1 MHSHIRFLMPVAAA
15 VLLLA
20 QAPAQAQSNTFKFGV
35 IRYDPHSTSDG
46 ITGIG
51 VPPGADSD
59 VKPANT
65 LLLTYEREL
74 VPNVGIELV
83 LGVPPKVKTVATGSV
98 AYLGEVL
105 TAKNIAPALIMNYHF
120 GQAGSAW
127 RPYLGLGV
135 NYTHFGSPYSPYGWQ
150 VHLAD
155 SMGMLIQGGI
165 DYALSPQ
172 WGLFASAARVD
183 VRTKLVA
190 VGATVLQSDINLRPW
205 TYQLGASYKF

>member
-15 VLLLA
+15 VLVLA

-35 IRYDPHSTSDG
+35 IRYEPHSTSDG

-51 VPPGADSD
+51 VPAGADSN
-59 VKPANT
+59 VKSANT
-65 LLLTYEREL
+65 LLLTIEHEL
-74 VPNVGIELV
+74 VPNIGIELV
-83 LGVPPKVKTVATGSV
+83 VGIPPTVKTYATGSV
-98 AYLGEVL
+98 SYLGEVL
-105 TAKNIAPALIMNYHF
+105 TAKNVAPALIMNYHF
-120 GQAGSAW
+120 GDAGSKL
-127 RPYLGLGV
+127 RPYLGVGV
-135 NYTHFGSPYSPYGWQ
+135 NYTHFGSPKSPYGWQ
-150 VHLAD
+150 VHLSD

-165 DYALSPQ
+165 DYAITPQ
-172 WGLFASAARVD
+172 WGVFASAARVD